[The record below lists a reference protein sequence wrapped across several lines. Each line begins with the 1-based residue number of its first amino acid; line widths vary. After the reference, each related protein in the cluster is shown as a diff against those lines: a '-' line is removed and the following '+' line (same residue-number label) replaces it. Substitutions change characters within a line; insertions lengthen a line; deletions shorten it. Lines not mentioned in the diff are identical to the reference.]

1 MLNKQKKYENAIIIN
16 DSAHID
22 RIIKKPREGK
32 VYIYHQGFVA
42 RDRGTDHR
50 GLHGFARQIL
60 YYAERNQVDLYQN
73 KLSKDEYT
81 YLLVR

>member
-1 MLNKQKKYENAIIIN
+1 
-16 DSAHID
+16 
-22 RIIKKPREGK
+22 
-32 VYIYHQGFVA
+32 VA
-42 RDRGTDHR
+42 RDRGTDHT

>member
-1 MLNKQKKYENAIIIN
+1 MLRKQKKYENAIIIN

-42 RDRGTDHR
+42 RDRGTDYT
-50 GLHGFARQIL
+50 GLHGFLRKVL
-60 YYAERNQVDLYQN
+60 YYAERNQINLYQN
-73 KLSKDEYT
+73 KICRDEYT
-81 YLLVR
+81 YILVR